1 MFATSAQSV
10 SPRQSRAAGGFSF
23 GIGMFDT
30 PARTHDQFNCCRVDA
45 LIGKSSV
52 HVRVCGSQAGGTA
65 VVQPWLM
72 NQVLVWL
79 PVCNQKTAYDLCS
92 AWDCRKTEGYFYLG
106 SLVDERG
113 ISTEAEEDGESSSE
127 EDSDSCSHTFMI
139 GKLSSGRD
147 GAAAVAVVAPLTKCC
162 TK

>member
-92 AWDCRKTEGYFYLG
+92 AWDCGKTEGYFIWEVL
-106 SLVDERG
+106 
-113 ISTEAEEDGESSSE
+113 STSAVSQQRRSRMESRAVKKIPTRV
-127 EDSDSCSHTFMI
+127 HTH
-139 GKLSSGRD
+139 S
-147 GAAAVAVVAPLTKCC
+147 
-162 TK
+162 